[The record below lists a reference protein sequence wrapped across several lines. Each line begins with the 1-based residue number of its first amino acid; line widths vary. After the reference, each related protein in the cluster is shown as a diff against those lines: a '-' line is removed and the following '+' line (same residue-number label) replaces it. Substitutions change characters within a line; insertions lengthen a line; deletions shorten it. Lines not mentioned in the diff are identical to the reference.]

1 VKSGYFI
8 VLEGPDGSGKSTQAE
23 LLAKRLELDGHRCV
37 VTEQPGGTEEGRRIR
52 DILLDPHFQI
62 DPRTELFLFLA
73 DRAEHVRKIVQPA
86 LAEHEVVI
94 SSRYFYSTLVY
105 QGLVRDVAPYD
116 FLLEMNLF
124 AVNQLLPDLVFYLD
138 VDVADGL
145 NRARFRSREEMN
157 YEQGDRIERE
167 GVDFQQRVR
176 AGYLE
181 IASRYGEL
189 FVTIDTSG
197 KSREEIGRILYSHL
211 EGRLAHD

>member
-1 VKSGYFI
+1 M
-8 VLEGPDGSGKSTQAE
+8 
-23 LLAKRLELDGHRCV
+23 
-37 VTEQPGGTEEGRRIR
+37 
-52 DILLDPHFQI
+52 
-62 DPRTELFLFLA
+62 
-73 DRAEHVRKIVQPA
+73 QPA

-197 KSREEIGRILYSHL
+197 KSREDIGRILYSHL

>member
-1 VKSGYFI
+1 VKRGYFI

-23 LLAKRLELDGHRCV
+23 LLAKRLEEDGYACV

-52 DILLDPHFQI
+52 DILLDPNFQI

-73 DRAEHVRKIVQPA
+73 DRAEHVSKIVQPA
-86 LAEHEVVI
+86 LAEHKVVI

-116 FLLEMNLF
+116 FLLKMNLF
-124 AVNQLLPDLVFYLD
+124 AVDRLLPDLVFYLD
-138 VDVADGL
+138 VDAADGL
-145 NRARFRSREEMN
+145 NRARFRSREETN
-157 YEQGDRIERE
+157 FEQGDRIERE
-167 GVDFQQRVR
+167 GVDFQHRVR
-176 AGYLE
+176 AGYLDL
-181 IASRYGEL
+181 ASRYTDL

-197 KSREEIGRILYSHL
+197 RSREDIGHMLYSHL